1 MLSAAK
7 LDRNVQC
14 LLNQLTKEF
23 FRPIVQGL
31 LNNVETAMSVF
42 WLAVAAFA
50 IGTEAFVIAGLL
62 PAIATDLQISLAA
75 AGQLVTAYALTY
87 AIGSPALAVAFNNLD
102 RRLVLALAL
111 CCFIAGNLMAVAATT
126 FTMLL
131 GSRMLMALGAG
142 LCMPTAL
149 GVAVAIAA
157 PERRGRAIALVTSGM
172 TVATVLGVPLGTW
185 IGVHFGW
192 RATFVLV
199 AILGAI
205 ALAGLLFGLPRG
217 LPRNTATLSQRFAV
231 ARHGAVLDALAVT
244 IFWALGGF
252 TVLTYL
258 SVPLQG
264 LGFSPTEIGFALLV
278 FGAAAAIGN
287 MLGGTLAD
295 RIGPASTTTLGLVV
309 MMLALTLQ
317 SVTLKFGLP
326 EYARP
331 IFLVLIFCWG
341 VAGWTFYPGQ
351 VANLV
356 RIEPQASM
364 IALSLNASAMYFGF
378 AIGGALGGFVL
389 ATLSPSDLG
398 WIGGCSEAM
407 ALALALFRGSAR
419 AVQTA

>member
-1 MLSAAK
+1 
-7 LDRNVQC
+7 
-14 LLNQLTKEF
+14 LNYQEA
-23 FRPIVQGL
+23 
-31 LNNVETAMSVF
+31 AMSVL

-62 PAIATDLQISLAA
+62 PAIAADLQISLAA
-75 AGQLVTAYALTY
+75 TGQLVTAYALTY
-87 AIGSPALAVAFNNLD
+87 AIGSPVLAVAFNNLD

-126 FTMLL
+126 FATLL
-131 GSRMLMALGAG
+131 ASRMLMAFGAG

-149 GVAVAIAA
+149 AVSVAIAS
-157 PERRGRAIALVTSGM
+157 PERPGRAIALVTSGM

-205 ALAGLLFGLPRG
+205 ALAGLLFGLPHG
-217 LPRNTATLSQRFAV
+217 LPRNTATLRQRIAV
-231 ARHGAVLDALAVT
+231 ARHGAVLNALAVT
-244 IFWALGGF
+244 MFWGLGGF
-252 TVLTYL
+252 TVFTYL

-264 LGFSPTEIGFALLV
+264 LGFSPSEIGLALLV
-278 FGAAAAIGN
+278 FGSAAAIGN
-287 MLGGTLAD
+287 LLGGMLTD
-295 RIGPASTTTLGLVV
+295 RIGPASTTTLALVV

-317 SVTLKFGLP
+317 SVTLKFGMP
-326 EYARP
+326 EYAPP

-378 AIGGALGGFVL
+378 AVGGALGGFVL
-389 ATLSPSDLG
+389 AALAPSDLG
-398 WIGGCSEAM
+398 WIGGSSEAVAI
-407 ALALALFRGSAR
+407 ALVLLIGRRERLKLQQIAG
-419 AVQTA
+419 